1 MFEQLVTYFVMF
13 KKMNKEYLDL
23 SQKINFYYK
32 IVNLEG
38 QLVVIEDVRL
48 GLGDIAKFRT
58 NFCL

>member
-1 MFEQLVTYFVMF
+1 MFEQLVTYFLMF
-13 KKMNKEYLDL
+13 KKRNKEYLDL

-38 QLVVIEDVRL
+38 QLVVIDDVRL

-58 NFCL
+58 SFCL

>member
-13 KKMNKEYLDL
+13 KKRNKEYLDI

-38 QLVVIEDVRL
+38 QLVVIDDVRFQFL
-48 GLGDIAKFRT
+48 FIM
-58 NFCL
+58 